1 MENQAS
7 MKLTDL
13 QKALW
18 LLGSLADAVENSLAR
33 RIGEEAAAQYCLGI
47 QVALSELDSLRRE
60 LDRLDA
66 LDMDYPGHRRF
77 WKPFPEV

>member
-1 MENQAS
+1 
-7 MKLTDL
+7 MKSSELK
-13 QKALW
+13 KALW
-18 LLGSLADAVENSLAR
+18 LLGSLANAVESNLAN
-33 RIGEEAAAQYCLGI
+33 RIGEDAAAQYCMSLHL
-47 QVALSELDSLRRE
+47 ALSELDGLRRN

>member
-1 MENQAS
+1 MTTEN
-7 MKLTDL
+7 L
-13 QKALW
+13 QKAVW
-18 LLGSLADAVENSLAR
+18 LLGSLADAIESSLAS
-33 RIGEEAAAQYCLGI
+33 RIGEESAAQYCLGI

-66 LDMDYPGHRRF
+66 LDMDCPGHRRF